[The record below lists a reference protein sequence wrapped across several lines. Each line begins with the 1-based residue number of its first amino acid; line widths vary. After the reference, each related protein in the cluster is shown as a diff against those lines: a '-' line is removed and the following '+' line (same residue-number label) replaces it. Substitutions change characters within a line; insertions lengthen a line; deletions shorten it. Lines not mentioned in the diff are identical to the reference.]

1 MQRFLLASLA
11 ALVCAGTAAAAGKPA
26 DKPAP
31 GSMRIESEAQFQ
43 RDYGRQAT
51 RMAPGVYLM
60 TQGDFAGKKITI
72 GAPGLAH
79 DLALLR
85 KRLASPNLASDD
97 RKALQTQV
105 ADLEKLARELAA
117 RSSSKMPGARATQTS
132 SFGCWSYDSAW
143 RQYVY
148 YPGTVD
154 LSVVGGL
161 YMDRGDGSLNWYYA
175 RLRATAIV
183 NVYPPSSQFWHRFSI
198 NAYATATNVVTGQT
212 VHATPVGNIYSVGA
226 ATGYIYSGPDFG
238 HHLTGRATGV
248 ASGDCF
254 AYVSLEDAY
263 QQ

>member
-1 MQRFLLASLA
+1 MQRLLLASLA

-26 DKPAP
+26 DKPAQ
-31 GSMRIESEAQFQ
+31 GSMRIESEAQFL

-60 TQGDFAGKKITI
+60 TDGVFSGKKITI

-85 KRLASPNLASDD
+85 KRLAAPGLNADD
-97 RKALQTQV
+97 RRALQAQV
-105 ADLEKLARELAA
+105 ADLQTLSRQQAA
-117 RSSSKMPGARATQTS
+117 RSARTAPGARASQTS
-132 SFGCWSYDSAW
+132 SFGCWSYDN
-143 RQYVY
+143 REQRYVY
-148 YPGTVD
+148 YPGFVD

-183 NVYPPSSQFWHRFSI
+183 NVYPPNSQFWHRYSI
-198 NAYATATNVVTGQT
+198 NAYATATNVLTGQT
-212 VHATPVGNIYSVGA
+212 VHATPVGTTSSVGA
-226 ATGYIYSGPDFG
+226 ATGYIYNGPNFG
-238 HHLTGRATGV
+238 HHLTGRATGT

-254 AYVSLEDAY
+254 TYVSLEDAFH
-263 QQ
+263 Q